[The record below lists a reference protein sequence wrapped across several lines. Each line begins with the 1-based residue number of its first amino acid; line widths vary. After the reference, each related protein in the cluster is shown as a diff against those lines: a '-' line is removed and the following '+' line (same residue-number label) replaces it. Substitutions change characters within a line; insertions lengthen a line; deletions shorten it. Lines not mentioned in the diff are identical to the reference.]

1 MSNLL
6 KEVILDNQFEIEY
19 LNGLRT
25 EATHLST
32 GTKLITDA
40 PLDNKGQGRS
50 FAPTDLLA
58 VSVGTCMITTM
69 GIAADQIGV
78 ELGKVTCSVKK
89 EMNPKPRRLA
99 KLTIIINFHDDIP
112 DSNKRTLELSAL
124 NCPAH
129 KSLSTDVEQ
138 VTEFNYL

>member
-19 LNGLRT
+19 LDGLRT

-69 GIAADQIGV
+69 GIAADQMGV
-78 ELGKVTCSVKK
+78 DLGKVTCSVKK
-89 EMNPKPRRLA
+89 EMNPKRS
-99 KLTIIINFHDDIP
+99 F
-112 DSNKRTLELSAL
+112 DSRGLHSRSRESRG
-124 NCPAH
+124 
-129 KSLSTDVEQ
+129 Q
-138 VTEFNYL
+138 

>member
-1 MSNLL
+1 M
-6 KEVILDNQFEIEY
+6 DNQFEIEY

-25 EATHLST
+25 EATHVAT

-40 PLDNKGQGRS
+40 PIDNKGQGRS

-69 GIAADQIGV
+69 GIAADQLGV
-78 ELGKVTCSVKK
+78 ELGKVTCSVQK
-89 EMNPKPRRLA
+89 EMNPKPRRVA
-99 KLTIIINFHDDIP
+99 KLTISINFHDEIS
-112 DSNKRTLELSAL
+112 DSHRRSLEFSAL

-129 KSLSTDVEQ
+129 KSLSPDVEQ